1 MRWMIAAVGFLI
13 TWQTPDVVADTLLV
27 TALGAT
33 LAGLGLGIAVFFHSP
48 LDVPP
53 FGYIDEGVDAAFF
66 GFSAA
71 ALATEAAT

>member
-1 MRWMIAAVGFLI
+1 MTTGSLIA
-13 TWQTPDVVADTLLV
+13 WQAPGLVANPLLV
-27 TALGAT
+27 TAMGAV
-33 LAGLGLGIAVFFHSP
+33 LPGLGLGITVFFHSP

-71 ALATEAAT
+71 ALAPEAAT